1 MRKLLILSVGVAL
14 LWPLAPAFAVEAM
27 PPPGTFDLHIVTLG
41 KANCPSLTLVNQVG
55 VGTSRSAVV
64 VQDALGNLKPAWRC
78 DYESRTNVF
87 QARFQID
94 GLLAAGSG
102 VRIFEAYWTDAAHV
116 RTQGAPELLP
126 YAMGAPEPETW
137 AMLVVGFG
145 LAGFRLRRRRKMGT
159 LPT

>member
-41 KANCPSLTLVNQVG
+41 RAKCPSLTLVNQDVL
-55 VGTSRSAVV
+55 TSQTPVMV
-64 VQDALGNLKPAWRC
+64 PDVMGIPQPGWRC
-78 DYESRTNVF
+78 DYVSPFSVF

-102 VRIFEAYWTDAAHV
+102 VKIFEAYWTDAAHV

-137 AMLVVGFG
+137 AMLVAGFG
-145 LAGFRLRRRRKMGT
+145 LAGFRLRRQRKMGT